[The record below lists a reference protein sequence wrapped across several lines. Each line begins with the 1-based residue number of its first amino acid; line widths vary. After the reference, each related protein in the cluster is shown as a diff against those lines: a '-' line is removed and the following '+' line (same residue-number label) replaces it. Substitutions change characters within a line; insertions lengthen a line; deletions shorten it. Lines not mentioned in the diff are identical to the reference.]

1 MEQPRKSERG
11 SGHIVVGM
19 DFSALAIAAARW
31 TARHIADGD
40 ELVLAH
46 AICIPEPPAFLKGL
60 HPPIEPLVEDA
71 RRGAEVRLREVISA
85 LGGGRVW
92 PEIRVGR
99 PDEVLKEVTSQYRA
113 GLVVVGPH
121 GDRPGIG
128 KLLGGT
134 AERMAR
140 EAPAS
145 VLLARALREDGPQT
159 VLVALEESPV
169 NAHVLDWVK
178 RLQRKSGAAVVA
190 LHVVNPLIGGAVLR
204 GAGSSERRRAE
215 EQLRQRAEEWLQQEL
230 ASHELEGAT
239 TEVAFGD
246 AGFEILSAAE
256 RVGAD
261 VVVLGRSA
269 PGRGRSTGI
278 GGTAAFIMRNGTGS
292 VLLVAPPA
300 A

>member
-1 MEQPRKSERG
+1 MEHSSKSGRAA
-11 SGHIVVGM
+11 GHIVVGM
-19 DFSALAIAAARW
+19 DFSALSIAAARW
-31 TARHIADGD
+31 TARHVADGE

-46 AICIPEPPAFLKGL
+46 AICIPEPPGFLKGL
-60 HPPIEPLVEDA
+60 QPPIEPLVEDA
-71 RRGAEVRLREVISA
+71 RRGAEVRMREIVSS
-85 LGGGRVW
+85 LGGRRVW
-92 PEIRVGR
+92 PEIQVGR
-99 PDEVLKEVTSQYRA
+99 PDEVLKEVTSRYRA

-128 KLLGGT
+128 KLLGST

-145 VLLARALREDGPQT
+145 VLLARALRDDGPRT

-169 NAHVLDWVK
+169 NAHVLEWVK
-178 RLQRKSGAAVVA
+178 RLQRRSKAAVVA
-190 LHVVNPLIGGAVLR
+190 LHVVNPLTGGAVMR

-215 EQLRQRAEEWLQQEL
+215 EQLRLRAEEWLGQQL
-230 ASHELEGAT
+230 AAHGLDAAT

-261 VVVLGRSA
+261 VVVLGRST
-269 PGRGRSTGI
+269 PGRGRSSGI
-278 GGTAAFIMRNGTGS
+278 GATAAFIMRNGSGS
-292 VLLVAPPA
+292 VLLVAPPSA
-300 A
+300 